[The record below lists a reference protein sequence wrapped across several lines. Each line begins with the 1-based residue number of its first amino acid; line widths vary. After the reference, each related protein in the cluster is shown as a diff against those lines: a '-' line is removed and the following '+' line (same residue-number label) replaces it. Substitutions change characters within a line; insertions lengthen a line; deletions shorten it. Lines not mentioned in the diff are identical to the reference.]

1 MTPMNAASLLDNAR
15 DSYATGLAAQAAQ
28 KAAAK
33 AGPAAL
39 AGAQMPADQE
49 KKVRGAAQEFEAF
62 FIGQMMEHM
71 MAGLETDPLFGGG
84 HGEQMW
90 RSMLNQEYGKELA
103 KSGRLGI
110 ADHVM
115 RGMLA
120 AQEERDAAA
129 AGTAAPARK
138 AQAKTGGELQEISQ
152 APVFMPIRR

>member
-1 MTPMNAASLLDNAR
+1 MNAASLLDNAR
-15 DSYATGLAAQAAQ
+15 DSYATGLAAQVT
-28 KAAAK
+28 KKTAAK

-39 AGAQMPADQE
+39 AGVQMSPEEE
-49 KKVRGAAQEFEAF
+49 KKVRGAAQEFESF

-71 MAGLETDPLFGGG
+71 MAGIETDPLFGGG

-103 KSGRLGI
+103 KSNKLGI

-120 AQEERDAAA
+120 AQEQRDAEA
-129 AGTAAPARK
+129 AGMAAPIRK
-138 AQAKTGGELQEISQ
+138 AQTKTGEDLHGINQT
-152 APVFMPIRR
+152 PVFMPIRR